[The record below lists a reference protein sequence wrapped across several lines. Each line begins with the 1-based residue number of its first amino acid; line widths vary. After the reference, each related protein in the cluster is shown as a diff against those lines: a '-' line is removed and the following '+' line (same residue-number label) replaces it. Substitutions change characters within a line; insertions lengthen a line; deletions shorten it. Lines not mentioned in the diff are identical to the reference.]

1 MRRHPTEAAVLT
13 LAALAAWSTGTSSC
27 ARGSSENLLAGKQ
40 PVRAEGVARPAL
52 LTDGALADEGAS
64 WDAPAATPFA
74 AESSSVVYDL
84 GQPARIQSVFLQGDN
99 NDDYVLT
106 ASDDGTNFRPL
117 WTARPVGAPGLRAR
131 STEGLQT
138 QARWLRLWPRGGDH
152 VYSVTELQV
161 WTGRLPSQAA
171 APSSET
177 LTARVRVGFLYLV
190 LAFGVV
196 LFATR
201 RESRAG
207 RVAVAWLLPAAAAIA
222 LLSSIAAAWPLGAR
236 ELSAARACA
245 AAITLLGLLRG
256 WDRVR
261 RAPPHTKTV
270 IAACATGALLAF
282 ACFYNLGRPQFWH
295 HGKQRPMFVHDTDMR
310 IYQPFAKYFDEL
322 GYERIYLASAL
333 AYAEDERGGSIE
345 SIGATKIRDL
355 HDFRL
360 RTIAEVRDDML
371 ATKQRFTPERWAE
384 FKRDIA
390 FFRAAMG
397 PNFINTLDDHGA
409 NAPPSWVWL
418 ARLAIGHVP
427 ATETTLTLAGAIDG
441 VLLLAL
447 AATLWMCFGLLPML
461 AAMTVFGA
469 TDLYMFGTNWAGAT
483 LRHDWL
489 VLMGFAACALRRE
502 RWLLAGALLGAGTML
517 RVVPVVGLFGVVAPA
532 VAWLVSRA
540 LRREPISVGALL
552 AAHRGAVRV
561 VIGAALAILAMFL
574 ISGALYSFGSWTNW
588 LVRIKALNEDLATNE
603 VDLRM
608 LIAGVDQNAGELL
621 RARRPLFIGAQIAAV
636 ITMVFAAR
644 KRPLGE
650 AMLLGLPLALVLM
663 NSLNYH
669 DHFIF
674 LLVLLGARRGLL
686 AFAAPLLA
694 LCIAGYWI
702 DLDPDWGRHFEVLT
716 PLVFAAVAWV
726 YFEALRPAAP
736 PPPATA
742 TS

>member
-1 MRRHPTEAAVLT
+1 VRRHRTEAAVLS
-13 LAALAAWSTGTSSC
+13 LAALAAWCAGAC
-27 ARGSSENLLAGKQ
+27 ARGPSQNLLAGKQ

-52 LTDGALADEGAS
+52 LTDGAAADEGAS

-74 AESSSVVYDL
+74 SDSSSVVYDL

-99 NDDYVLT
+99 NDDYILSV
-106 ASDDGTNFRPL
+106 SDDGTSFREV

-131 STEGLQT
+131 STEGLRAQG
-138 QARWLRLWPRGGDH
+138 RWLRLSPRGGDH
-152 VYSVTELQV
+152 VYSVTELQA
-161 WTGRLPSQAA
+161 WTGPLPSQAA
-171 APSSET
+171 APSSEI
-177 LTARVRVGFLYLV
+177 LTARVRVSFLYLV
-190 LAFGVV
+190 LAFGVA

-207 RVAVAWLLPAAAAIA
+207 RVALAWLLPIAAAAA
-222 LLSSIAAAWPLGAR
+222 LLSSMAAAWPLGAR
-236 ELSAARACA
+236 ELSAARASA

-261 RAPPHTKTV
+261 RAPPHAKTV

-345 SIGATKIRDL
+345 SIGAVKIRDL

-384 FKRDIA
+384 FKRDIS

-427 ATETTLTLAGAIDG
+427 ATETTLTLAGSIDG

-447 AATLWMCFGLLPML
+447 AATIWLCFGLLPML

-489 VLMGFAACALRRE
+489 VLMGFAACALRKE
-502 RWLLAGALLGAGTML
+502 RWLLAGALLGGGTML

-532 VAWLVSRA
+532 VAWLVSRVV
-540 LRREPISVGALL
+540 RRERASVGALL
-552 AAHRGAVRV
+552 AENRAAARV
-561 VIGAALAILAMFL
+561 VIGAALTMVAMFL

-588 LVRIKALNEDLATNE
+588 LLRIKALNDDLATNE

-608 LIAGVDQNAGELL
+608 LIAGVDQTAGELL
-621 RARRPLFIGAQIAAV
+621 RARRPLFVGAQIAAV
-636 ITMVFAAR
+636 VVVVFAAR
-644 KRPLGE
+644 KRPLDE

-694 LCIAGYWI
+694 LCVAGYWV

-716 PLVFAAVAWV
+716 PLVFAAMAWL
-726 YFEALRPAAP
+726 YLETLRPPAAP
-736 PPPATA
+736 PTPAA
-742 TS
+742 S